1 MAPSSSMAS
10 YLADAASSAS
20 VGGISTFFSPDGA
33 LRRLGFCICAC
44 LGFLAAFLACLA
56 ASLAAWVLDMP
67 PGVGAASREGAG
79 AEENSSGPAAVTNV
93 GVRPGFGPESDRGA
107 SGAATREE
115 RAAARGART
124 GARAGTIVVVIASIV
139 SGVSATASRGRR
151 QVAWKKE
158 GAGHLSA

>member
-1 MAPSSSMAS
+1 M
-10 YLADAASSAS
+10 
-20 VGGISTFFSPDGA
+20 
-33 LRRLGFCICAC
+33 
-44 LGFLAAFLACLA
+44 
-56 ASLAAWVLDMP
+56 AAWVLDMP

-79 AEENSSGPAAVTNV
+79 AEENSSGPAAVTTV

-139 SGVSATASRGRR
+139 SGVSATTSGAGDKWHGKR
-151 QVAWKKE
+151 E
-158 GAGHLSA
+158 GAGHFYRPEVATRHAA